1 MLLFIIPGKMM
12 VLVGMRQFEDRY
24 QGGEIG
30 VPVEM
35 RDKMRIEH
43 YKQLQMMSLSSL
55 EESTKK

>member
-1 MLLFIIPGKMM
+1 M

-30 VPVEM
+30 VPIEM

-43 YKQLQMMSLSSL
+43 FKELEMMSFSSL
-55 EESTKK
+55 NE